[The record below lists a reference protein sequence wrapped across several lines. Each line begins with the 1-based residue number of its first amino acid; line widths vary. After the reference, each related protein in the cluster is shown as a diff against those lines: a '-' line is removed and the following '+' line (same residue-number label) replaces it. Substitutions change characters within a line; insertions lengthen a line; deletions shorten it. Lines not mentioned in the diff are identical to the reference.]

1 MRKFTAAV
9 IAAVILLSGCGNT
22 DETYRP
28 ENRESSPAKSS
39 AAPEPPRQSSAEAA
53 SAAVSTRYVGSVV
66 QSPPPEDNDPHE
78 LVRTLTDDGS
88 TLTFTLENLFSEG
101 SYYTVTVSAEK
112 TDKDGAYKTPVM
124 TLLKYGE
131 PIDSVYFTMAA
142 GERFLILESADDNS
156 STYGSEV
163 ISNMRDFDAAEYPD
177 VLGLVFEG
185 GSAEAAVPSYA
196 RYFAVFG
203 GKLTEL
209 PIYDGGVMVKP
220 RGVKLEPVSAGLTKQ
235 YLTVLKS
242 SGSGYEI
249 IKYEYRFDV
258 PNKRLN
264 RQQVRFYGF
273 DY

>member
-1 MRKFTAAV
+1 MRKFTTAV
-9 IAAVILLSGCGNT
+9 FAAVILLSGCGNT

-28 ENRESSPAKSS
+28 EDHVDAPAKSS
-39 AAPEPPRQSSAEAA
+39 AAPEPPRQSSAATA
-53 SAAVSTRYVGSVV
+53 SAEVSTRYVGSVV
-66 QSPPPEDNDPHE
+66 QSSPPEDNGPHD

-88 TLTFTLENLFSEG
+88 TLTFTLKNLFSEG
-101 SYYTVTVSAEK
+101 GYYTVTVSAKK
-112 TDKDGAYKTPVM
+112 TGEGVYANPVM

-131 PIDSVYFTMAA
+131 PVDSVSFTMAA
-142 GERFLILESADDNS
+142 GERFLILESADDDS
-156 STYGSEV
+156 STYGSEI

-185 GSAEAAVPSYA
+185 GSTEAAVPSYA
-196 RYFAVFG
+196 RYFAVFD

-209 PIYDGGVMVKP
+209 PIYDGGMKVKP
-220 RGVKLEPVSAGLTKQ
+220 RGVKLEPVSAGLAKQ
-235 YLTVLKS
+235 FLTVLKS
-242 SGSGYEI
+242 NGSGYEI

-258 PNKRLN
+258 PNRRLN